1 MPTTRMQRIERRRK
15 FIKIFFISIVA
26 IILIFILSVFLK
38 FLGFYNKI
46 HTKAQT
52 STKGQKEQK
61 ERAEYTFLLLG
72 YGGGTHDGAYLTD
85 TLMVA
90 NVNIKTKKIVLISLP
105 RDIWVKVPTKTEPF
119 HSKINSVYQMGLFP
133 KDYPDVDTRL
143 LTEDN
148 PSGLI
153 KKVIFDITGLQV
165 DAFVAVDF
173 EGFVEAIDMLNG
185 IEVTVEKAFTDFE
198 YPIEG
203 KEDDLCG
210 KEEQF
215 KQIEKYLSP
224 GFDEEEKKK
233 LFEEKKDL
241 EQFFNDITENPSA
254 AFPCRY
260 ETLKFDKGTI
270 HMNGETALKYA
281 RSRHAA
287 EDGGDFNRAR
297 RQQQVMEAAR
307 EKVLSINFIPKI
319 IPMLDQLEEN
329 IITDFDIGNNNK
341 LLLEARKAG
350 EYKVT
355 PFVISDEYLTYDI
368 SDNGQ
373 FIVIPTVGID
383 NWSQIKRKI
392 QEVRLGISPTP
403 TKSPVTITPK
413 VTN

>member
-15 FIKIFFISIVA
+15 LIKIFLLSIVA
-26 IILIFILSVFLK
+26 AILIFIGSVFFK

-52 STKGQKEQK
+52 TTKENKEQT
-61 ERAEYTFLLLG
+61 EYTFLLLG
-72 YGGGTHDGAYLTD
+72 YGGGNHDGAYLTD

-90 NVNIKTKKIVLISLP
+90 NVDIKTKKIVLISLP
-105 RDIWVKVPTKTEPF
+105 RDIWVKVPTKNDPF

-133 KDYPDVDTRL
+133 KNYPDVDSRL
-143 LTEDN
+143 LTEEN

-153 KKVIFDITGLQV
+153 KKVIQDITGLTV

-173 EGFVEAIDMLNG
+173 EGFVEAIDTLDGVDVN
-185 IEVTVEKAFTDFE
+185 VEKAFTDFE

-203 KEDDLCG
+203 KEDDLCA

-233 LFEEKKDL
+233 LFEEKPELKT
-241 EQFFNDITENPSA
+241 FFEDISDNPPA

-260 ETLKFDKGTI
+260 ETLKFSKGDI
-270 HMNGETALKYA
+270 HMDGNIALKYA

-287 EDGGDFNRAR
+287 EDGGDFNRAK
-297 RQQQVMEAAR
+297 RQQQVIEAAR
-307 EKVLSINFIPKI
+307 EKVLRIDFIPKI
-319 IPMLDQLEEN
+319 IPLLDQLEEH
-329 IITDFDIGNNNK
+329 IITDFDLGDNNK
-341 LLLEARKAG
+341 LLLEARKAA

-373 FIVIPTVGID
+373 FIVVPTVGID
-383 NWSQIKRKI
+383 NWSQIRRKI

-403 TKSPVTITPK
+403 TKVPVTITPK